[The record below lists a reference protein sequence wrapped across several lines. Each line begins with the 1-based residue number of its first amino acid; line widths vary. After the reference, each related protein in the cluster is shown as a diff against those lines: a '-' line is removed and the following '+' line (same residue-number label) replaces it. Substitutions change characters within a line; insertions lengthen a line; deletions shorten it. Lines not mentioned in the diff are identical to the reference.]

1 MNTSDYFR
9 GGAGERIES
18 MGAKVR
24 LLNVLYV
31 VDLTLE
37 PYIIIKQKWIK
48 MRINQYLKDKY
59 SLTVLILLGGNCIII
74 KI

>member
-1 MNTSDYFR
+1 MNTSDYFS

-18 MGAKVR
+18 TGAKVR

>member
-1 MNTSDYFR
+1 M

-37 PYIIIKQKWIK
+37 P
-48 MRINQYLKDKY
+48 
-59 SLTVLILLGGNCIII
+59 
-74 KI
+74 